1 MLRGDIMSIRIKMLL
16 SFTGMLVISLLFIL
30 LTASLYTIAATGD
43 LQGFRD
49 IYKVHYQVNPLTE
62 QGEAIFQ
69 EMKFMAKNSPDE
81 LQNKALLREFDMKL
95 RAEKS
100 GLYVRRENNP
110 IFESRTFHQPGL
122 GQALPAYDLSNNQIR
137 STFNI
142 GERFYAYAKFDFQY
156 SDGKRGSI
164 FVIRERS
171 PFAELTR
178 KLLPVM
184 SLLLIGVLVIA
195 NLLLFR
201 WITRSFIQPLHQLR
215 SSAEQ
220 IKNGHLSFEL
230 EPASNDE
237 VGQLSEAFESMRQQ
251 LQRSNELRQQDEV
264 SRRELI
270 SNISH
275 DLRTP
280 ITNIKGYIEGIRDGV
295 ANTPEKMESYIN
307 IIHSK
312 AVSMDKL
319 VDELFLYSKLDLN
332 QEPFVFNPVDLVDF
346 MEELRY
352 DLEDKG
358 VVLAWHNRTS
368 GSAVSAVDPDKLK
381 RTVVNIVDNALK
393 YMDHEDKR
401 LSIILE
407 ANQEWNTLIFRDN
420 GKGISEEALPHIF
433 ERFYR
438 AEQSRNSSTGGSGLG
453 LAIARQI
460 IDGHGGLIWA
470 ESKLGE
476 GTSIHIQLRRL
487 EKGKHN
493 HD

>member
-1 MLRGDIMSIRIKMLL
+1 
-16 SFTGMLVISLLFIL
+16 
-30 LTASLYTIAATGD
+30 
-43 LQGFRD
+43 
-49 IYKVHYQVNPLTE
+49 
-62 QGEAIFQ
+62 
-69 EMKFMAKNSPDE
+69 
-81 LQNKALLREFDMKL
+81 
-95 RAEKS
+95 
-100 GLYVRRENNP
+100 
-110 IFESRTFHQPGL
+110 
-122 GQALPAYDLSNNQIR
+122 
-137 STFNI
+137 
-142 GERFYAYAKFDFQY
+142 
-156 SDGKRGSI
+156 
-164 FVIRERS
+164 
-171 PFAELTR
+171 
-178 KLLPVM
+178 
-184 SLLLIGVLVIA
+184 
-195 NLLLFR
+195 
-201 WITRSFIQPLHQLR
+201 
-215 SSAEQ
+215 
-220 IKNGHLSFEL
+220 
-230 EPASNDE
+230 
-237 VGQLSEAFESMRQQ
+237 MRQQ

-346 MEELRY
+346 MEDSIEELRY

-407 ANQEWNTLIFRDN
+407 VHQEWNTLIFRDN
-420 GKGISEEALPHIF
+420 GKG
-433 ERFYR
+433 
-438 AEQSRNSSTGGSGLG
+438 SRRRHYLTSLSVSIVPNS
-453 LAIARQI
+453 Q
-460 IDGHGGLIWA
+460 
-470 ESKLGE
+470 
-476 GTSIHIQLRRL
+476 GTRL
-487 EKGKHN
+487 QAGV
-493 HD
+493 DSDWLSPVRL

>member
-1 MLRGDIMSIRIKMLL
+1 MSIRIKMLL

-30 LTASLYTIAATGD
+30 LTASLYTFAATGD
-43 LQGFRD
+43 LQSFRD
-49 IYKVHYQVNPLTE
+49 IYKVHYQINPLTE
-62 QGEAIFQ
+62 QGESIFQ
-69 EMKFMAKNSPDE
+69 EMKFLAKNDPDD
-81 LQNKALLREFDMKL
+81 LQNKVLLREYDMKL

-100 GLYVRRENNP
+100 GLYIRRENSQ
-110 IFESRTFHQPGL
+110 IFESLTFNQPEL
-122 GQALPAYDLSNNQIR
+122 KQALPAYDLNNYQIR

-156 SDGKRGSI
+156 SDGERGSI

-184 SLLLIGVLVIA
+184 SFLLIGVLIIA

-201 WITRSFIQPLHQLR
+201 WITRSFIKPLNQLR
-215 SSAEQ
+215 SSAEH
-220 IKNGHLSFEL
+220 IKDGNLSFEL
-230 EPASNDE
+230 QLNSNDE
-237 VGQLSEAFESMRQQ
+237 VGQLSEAFESMRNQ
-251 LQRSNELRQQDEV
+251 LQLSYALRQQDEV
-264 SRRELI
+264 NRKELI

-295 ANTPEKMESYIN
+295 ANTPDKMESYVN

-332 QEPFVFNPVDLVDF
+332 QEPFLFKTVDLADF
-346 MEELRY
+346 LEDSIEELRY

-358 VVLAWHNRTS
+358 VALEWNNQVS
-368 GSAVSAVDPDKLK
+368 GPAMAAVDPEKLK
-381 RTVVNIVDNALK
+381 RTVVNVVDNALK
-393 YMDHEDKR
+393 YMENEHKR
-401 LSIILE
+401 FEI
-407 ANQEWNTLIFRDN
+407 TLQADEKWITMTFKDN
-420 GKGISEEALPHIF
+420 GKGIPEEALPYIF

-460 IDGHGGLIWA
+460 IDEHGGFIWA
-470 ESKLGE
+470 ESQPND
-476 GTSIHIQLRRL
+476 GTSIYIKLKRL
-487 EKGKHN
+487 NEER
-493 HD
+493 D

>member
-1 MLRGDIMSIRIKMLL
+1 MSIRIKMLL
-16 SFTGMLVISLLFIL
+16 SFTSMLVISLLFIL

-43 LQGFRD
+43 LQSFRD
-49 IYKVHYQVNPLTE
+49 IYKVHYQINPLSD
-62 QGEAIFQ
+62 QGESIFQ
-69 EMKFMAKNSPDE
+69 EMKFLAKNDPDD
-81 LQNKALLREFDMKL
+81 LQNKVLLREYDMKL

-100 GLYVRRENNP
+100 GLYVRRENSQ
-110 IFESRTFHQPGL
+110 IFESLTFNQPEL
-122 GQALPAYDLSNNQIR
+122 RQALPAYDLNNYQIR

-156 SDGKRGSI
+156 SDGERGSI

-184 SLLLIGVLVIA
+184 SLLLIGVLIIT

-201 WITRSFIQPLHQLR
+201 WITRSFIKPLNQLR
-215 SSAEQ
+215 SSAEH
-220 IKNGHLSFEL
+220 IKDGNLSFEIQL
-230 EPASNDE
+230 NSNDE
-237 VGQLSEAFESMRQQ
+237 VGQLSEAFESMRNQ
-251 LQRSNELRQQDEV
+251 LQRSYALRQQDEAN
-264 SRRELI
+264 RKELI

-295 ANTPEKMESYIN
+295 ANTPEKMESYVN

-332 QEPFVFNPVDLVDF
+332 QEPFLFKTVDLADF
-346 MEELRY
+346 LEDSIEELRY

-358 VVLAWHNRTS
+358 VALHWNNQLS
-368 GSAVSAVDPDKLK
+368 GPAMSAVDPEKLK
-381 RTVVNIVDNALK
+381 RTVVNVVDNALK
-393 YMDHEDKR
+393 YMENDNKLFE
-401 LSIILE
+401 I
-407 ANQEWNTLIFRDN
+407 TLQADEKWITMAFKDN
-420 GKGISEEALPHIF
+420 GKGIAEEALPYIF

-460 IDGHGGLIWA
+460 IDGHGGFIWA
-470 ESKLGE
+470 ESKPHN
-476 GTSIHIQLRRL
+476 GTSIYIKLKRL
-487 EKGKHN
+487 NEER
-493 HD
+493 D